1 MLAGA
6 GGFEW
11 KHSLPNATGADT
23 VLFSSTQQTLL
34 IADSRQTLYYELV
47 TQVRKTVNSYRIGQ
61 KWGRQLTMIRASIYG
76 VWTLGQAII
85 ACSSHNHPRNR
96 VAV

>member
-11 KHSLPNATGADT
+11 KHSLPNATGAAT

-34 IADSRQTLYYELV
+34 IADSRQTVYYELV
-47 TQVRKTVNSYRIGQ
+47 TQVRKTVRLLQNWAEVGE
-61 KWGRQLTMIRASIYG
+61 T
-76 VWTLGQAII
+76 V
-85 ACSSHNHPRNR
+85 NHDQSQHLRSVDSGPGNHSM
-96 VAV
+96 